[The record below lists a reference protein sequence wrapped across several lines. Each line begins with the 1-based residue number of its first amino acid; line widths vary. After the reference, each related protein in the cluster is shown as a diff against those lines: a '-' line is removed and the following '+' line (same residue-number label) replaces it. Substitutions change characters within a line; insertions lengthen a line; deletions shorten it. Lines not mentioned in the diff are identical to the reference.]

1 MKTVCKDCKGGGI
14 CEHNKRKERCWECPR
29 CCICRTSTASREG
42 TYGLMCFQC
51 AKVEE
56 NIRLSTTRNVSDI
69 LRLLQEQGGIKAS
82 RQIELKAVHKKQ
94 EQAIK
99 VLLQDNIA
107 GPSTR
112 IVHDQGVLQS
122 DSACDGSRRRPD
134 FQILHKHQEHL
145 DIWVEVDEFQHLRNG
160 AYVCELGRINEMVFW
175 ARTVQRPCVVVRI
188 NLDAFTTP
196 RKPSSTP
203 LSKRERYPVLLRVLR
218 ELMDEARGGMPAFAL
233 KIVHL
238 FFDCPAGCDGG
249 CGGVHARVYRDAL
262 EVARDVAVAT

>member
-1 MKTVCKDCKGGGI
+1 M
-14 CEHNKRKERCWECPR
+14 
-29 CCICRTSTASREG
+29 
-42 TYGLMCFQC
+42 
-51 AKVEE
+51 
-56 NIRLSTTRNVSDI
+56 
-69 LRLLQEQGGIKAS
+69 
-82 RQIELKAVHKKQ
+82 
-94 EQAIK
+94 
-99 VLLQDNIA
+99 LQDNIA
-107 GPSTR
+107 GNSTQ

-134 FQILHKHQEHL
+134 FQILHEHQEHL
-145 DIWVEVDEFQHLRNG
+145 DIWVEVDEYQHLRNG

-203 LSKRERYPVLLRVLR
+203 LPKRERYPVLLRVLR

-262 EVARDVAVAT
+262 EVARDVASSK